1 MRATHKV
8 LVVDDD
14 PVIGKSFD
22 RVLSQKGYA
31 VITVESGAEALKKL
45 AAEDYDV
52 VYTDIRMP
60 GISGLEVA
68 EQIKAQR
75 PWTPVV
81 IITGFGSEE
90 HELRARKA
98 GVSAFLHKPLSP
110 DMIVGSAAA
119 ALEAVAA
126 PVAIPVEPE
135 SARKTSTAK
144 NIATFIAAPF
154 AGLAFIIAFPVVAL
168 ASLIWLGAKAAG
180 RHEGIAAAA
189 QVAKNIGLFLVSP
202 FIALAYMAALPMV
215 AGYALVTLG
224 LKAAGKNT
232 VMHRSGQIVRNI
244 GTFLAAPFIG
254 LAYIIAFPVV
264 GLLAL
269 AWLALS
275 RATGLA
281 LPTAA
286 GKVARN
292 VGLFIAA
299 PFIALAYV
307 IFFPVVAMGMLVWFG
322 GRAWING
329 SNAG

>member
-1 MRATHKV
+1 MRAPHKV

-31 VITVESGAEALKKL
+31 VITASSGADALKKL
-45 AAEDYDV
+45 AAEEYDV

-60 GISGLEVA
+60 GMSGLEVA

-81 IITGFGSEE
+81 IITGYGSEE
-90 HELRARKA
+90 HEQRARKA
-98 GVSAFLHKPLSP
+98 GVSGFLHKPLSP
-110 DMIVGSAAA
+110 DMIADSAAA
-119 ALEAVAA
+119 ALEATAA
-126 PVAIPVEPE
+126 PVAVPVEPAAPAKP
-135 SARKTSTAK
+135 SVAK

-168 ASLIWLGAKAAG
+168 ASLVWLGAKAAG
-180 RHEGIAAAA
+180 KHEGVYAAA
-189 QVAKNIGLFLVSP
+189 QIAKNIGLFLISP
-202 FIALAYMAALPMV
+202 FIALVYMAALPMV

-224 LKAAGKNT
+224 MKAVGKNV
-232 VMHRSGQIVRNI
+232 VMHETGQIVRNI

-275 RATGLA
+275 KATGLA
-281 LPTAA
+281 LPSAA
-286 GKVARN
+286 GKVAKN
-292 VGLFIAA
+292 VALFIAA

-307 IFFPVVAMGMLVWFG
+307 IFFPVIAMGMLVWFG

-329 SNAG
+329 PAAR